1 MTSTALPDVAEIL
14 GPLLARVEP
23 ARQPLM
29 LAIAERMAAERYRA
43 WAAEVPDPAA
53 QSRLL
58 ACAAREEEI
67 ADRVA
72 ALFPDAAA
80 IERALRA
87 AHPDLVDINRTV
99 FAGRPLRD
107 QFAIQAQ
114 GERLGAMTWRAFA
127 AAGPAPARDAFLA
140 CATLEEASA
149 LVLEEL
155 VAAGS
160 P

>member
-1 MTSTALPDVAEIL
+1 VTRAALPDVAEIL

-23 ARQPLM
+23 GRQPLM

-43 WAAEVPDPAA
+43 WAAEVTDPAA
-53 QSRLL
+53 RAQLL
-58 ACAAREEEI
+58 ACAGREEEI
-67 ADRVA
+67 AGRVEA
-72 ALFPDAAA
+72 VVPDAAA
-80 IERALRA
+80 IERELRA

-127 AAGPAPARDAFLA
+127 AAGSAAARDAFQI

-149 LVLEEL
+149 DVLEAL
-155 VAAGS
+155 IAAGA